1 MNRTKRKIFNVAMK
15 LFSEKGYDATS
26 VEEITAI
33 TGIAKGTLYYHFTSK
48 EEIFNFLVE
57 EGMKLLKNSIEIKI
71 SKCDNVKDKIKAV
84 MLIQVKAIVKY
95 ESVLSMI
102 FSQMY
107 GTEYRNKVCRDKVAE
122 YVDVVQAIIDEG
134 VESGEIKKCN
144 SRFVAYTIFSLTSTI
159 MMYKK
164 QKEYSIAELYRECE
178 LSIFD
183 DIE

>member
-1 MNRTKRKIFNVAMK
+1 MLLVLKK
-15 LFSEKGYDATS
+15 LQLLLELLN
-26 VEEITAI
+26 
-33 TGIAKGTLYYHFTSK
+33 GTLYYHFNSK

-57 EGMKLLKNSIEIKI
+57 EGMKLLKNSIEIKT
-71 SKCDNVKDKIKAV
+71 SKCENVRGKIKAV

-107 GTEYRNKVCRDKVAE
+107 GSESRNKVCRDKVSE
-122 YVDVVQAIIDEG
+122 YVDVVQSIIDEG
-134 VESGEIKKCN
+134 IEKNEVKKCN
-144 SRFVAYTIFSLTSTI
+144 SRFAAYTIFSLTSTI

-178 LSIFD
+178 LSIFS
-183 DIE
+183 DI

>member
-1 MNRTKRKIFNVAMK
+1 
-15 LFSEKGYDATS
+15 
-26 VEEITAI
+26 
-33 TGIAKGTLYYHFTSK
+33 
-48 EEIFNFLVE
+48 
-57 EGMKLLKNSIEIKI
+57 MKLLKNSIEIKI
-71 SKCDNVKDKIKAV
+71 SKCYNIKDKIKAV

-107 GTEYRNKVCRDKVAE
+107 GSEYRNKVCRDKVSE
-122 YVDVVQAIIDEG
+122 YVDVIQKIVDEG
-134 VESGEIKKCN
+134 VENGEIKKCN

-183 DIE
+183 DI

>member
-1 MNRTKRKIFNVAMK
+1 MQ
-15 LFSEKGYDATS
+15 S
-26 VEEITAI
+26 
-33 TGIAKGTLYYHFTSK
+33 GTLYYHFNSK

-71 SKCDNVKDKIKAV
+71 SKCDNVKDKLKAV

-107 GTEYRNKVCRDKVAE
+107 GTEYRNKVCRDKVSE
-122 YVDVVQAIIDEG
+122 YVDVVQEIIKEG
-134 VESGEIKKCN
+134 IETGEIKKCN
-144 SRFVAYTIFSLTSTI
+144 ARFVAYTVFSLTSTI

-164 QKEYSIAELYRECE
+164 QKEYSIAELYKECE
-178 LSIFD
+178 LSIFGE
-183 DIE
+183 I

>member
-95 ESVLSMI
+95 ESVLTMI

-107 GTEYRNKVCRDKVAE
+107 GTEYRNKVCRDKVSE
-122 YVDVVQAIIDEG
+122 YVDVVQEIIDEG
-134 VESGEIKKCN
+134 VR
-144 SRFVAYTIFSLTSTI
+144 SR
-159 MMYKK
+159 
-164 QKEYSIAELYRECE
+164 R
-178 LSIFD
+178 D
-183 DIE
+183 

>member
-1 MNRTKRKIFNVAMK
+1 MMLLVLKK
-15 LFSEKGYDATS
+15 LLQLQELLN
-26 VEEITAI
+26 
-33 TGIAKGTLYYHFTSK
+33 GTLYYHFTSK

-95 ESVLSMI
+95 ESVLTMI

-107 GTEYRNKVCRDKVAE
+107 GTEYRNKVCRDKVSE
-122 YVDVVQAIIDEG
+122 YVDVVQEIIEEG
-134 VESGEIKKCN
+134 VEKGEIKKCN
-144 SRFVAYTIFSLTSTI
+144 TRFVAYTIFSLTSTI

-164 QKEYSIAELYRECE
+164 QKEYSIAELYKECE

>member
-1 MNRTKRKIFNVAMK
+1 MMLQVLKK
-15 LFSEKGYDATS
+15 LLQWQELLN
-26 VEEITAI
+26 
-33 TGIAKGTLYYHFTSK
+33 GTLYYHFTSK

-71 SKCDNVKDKIKAV
+71 SKCDTVKDKIKAV

-107 GTEYRNKVCRDKVAE
+107 GAEYRNKVCRDKVAE
-122 YVDVVQAIIDEG
+122 YVDVVQSIIDEG
-134 VESGEIKKCN
+134 VKSGEIKKCN

-183 DIE
+183 DI